1 MMMMRIEYAY
11 RDGARLQKGAG
22 VPAQAVGERLERLRG
37 DAGGELTPERV
48 IVDAR
53 NLASPLHPLFE
64 WDESEAAHQYRLVQ
78 ARALIRAVI
87 VRYRPAPDEAPRKV
101 VAFVNV
107 KDGDRQYYTA
117 TAVALANPKQRA
129 IVLRQAWEDFHAI
142 RRRYADLAEF
152 ATLFAALDEI
162 EAALPPIAA

>member
-1 MMMMRIEYAY
+1 MKTRLQYAY
-11 RDGARLQKGAG
+11 RDGARLQSGAG
-22 VPAQAVGERLERLRG
+22 VAAQLVGERLECLR
-37 DAGGELTPERV
+37 AKSRGELTPERV
-48 IVDAR
+48 IIDAR
-53 NLASPLHPLFE
+53 NPTSPLHPLFE

-87 VRYRPAPDEAPRKV
+87 VRYRPAPGEAPRKV

-117 TAVALANPKQRA
+117 TAVALANPRQRA
-129 IVLRQAWEDFHAI
+129 IVLRQALEDFRAL

-152 ATLFAALDEI
+152 ASLFAALDEI

>member
-1 MMMMRIEYAY
+1 MLVEYAY
-11 RDGARLQKGAG
+11 RDGARLQKGAC
-22 VPAQAVGERLERLRG
+22 VPAQAIGERLECLRAQ
-37 DAGGELTPERV
+37 AGGELTTERV

-53 NLASPLHPLFE
+53 NPASPLHPLFE
-64 WDESEAAHQYRLVQ
+64 WSESEAAHQYRLVQ

-87 VRYRPAPDEAPRKV
+87 VRYRPAADAPARKV

-117 TAVALANPKQRA
+117 TAIALANPKQRA
-129 IVLRQAWEDFHAI
+129 IVLRQAWEDFHAL

-152 ATLFAALDEI
+152 AALFAALDEI
-162 EAALPPIAA
+162 DMALPPIAA